1 MKIGQL
7 LTEIPPSID
16 NFYEKILRDPLGA
29 GQNSTLIHETFH
41 KDWQSRP
48 NCMNPYGKGIFS
60 PPIFFGYVIIRDAR
74 AVRITVRPERVLK
87 CINKYIY
94 KILKHAL
101 DQN

>member
-7 LTEIPPSID
+7 LTEIPTSID

-60 PPIFFGYVIIRDAR
+60 PNFFR
-74 AVRITVRPERVLK
+74 EFFKLK
-87 CINKYIY
+87 YFFPVKLHN
-94 KILKHAL
+94 
-101 DQN
+101 

>member
-48 NCMNPYGKGIFS
+48 NCMNPYGKG
-60 PPIFFGYVIIRDAR
+60 PGAEGLMKCMGFFGTWFPQLR
-74 AVRITVRPERVLK
+74 
-87 CINKYIY
+87 
-94 KILKHAL
+94 
-101 DQN
+101 